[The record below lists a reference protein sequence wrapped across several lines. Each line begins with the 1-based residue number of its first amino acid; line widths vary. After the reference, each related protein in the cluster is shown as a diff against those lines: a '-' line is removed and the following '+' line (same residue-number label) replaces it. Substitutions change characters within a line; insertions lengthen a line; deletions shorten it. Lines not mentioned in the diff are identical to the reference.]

1 MRLPGDR
8 VLLLVVIIG
17 AIIGAV
23 AAVLLSAFLGRTRR
37 NRYVSRVGWVVAN
50 APYTVETCPQDM
62 DADNSI
68 TVHIANVNVDTG
80 LLAGEPESYT
90 LSSERLGVLRCSLGT
105 HKQPNI
111 SVILSVDVDPAN
123 RMTFV
128 LIRQLDLIRITYRYF
143 VVGVSLEGGD
153 EFSVELY
160 SRGLYVSAAPDSKV
174 LYIVGSNRSQTG
186 DGDDVPISIAA
197 DSPPVLYSVRYD
209 GTDLRVVD
217 THINFFVTSVDA
229 AAPFSP
235 ALVVSPDSAS
245 LVVNTR
251 MDGYNPTDGEPE
263 GSSSQSLS
271 VPQILHDSLTY
282 REGSSQLLQN
292 VAVSAWAYRFLTASL
307 YFTRSPDGP
316 LERLDSA
323 VPDTDSVAVGAWDS
337 RFALLAVDESHG
349 ALFSLGFTDD
359 SHTAISLNILRARE
373 QAESTN
379 AAAYAD
385 LPRFAKILDT
395 ETQKDGELYVLRTSR
410 V

>member
-1 MRLPGDR
+1 MRLPADR
-8 VLLLVVIIG
+8 VLLLLVIIG
-17 AIIGAV
+17 ALIGTV
-23 AAVLLSAFLGRTRR
+23 AAVLLAALLGRARR
-37 NRYVSRVGWVVAN
+37 NRNVSRVGWAVAN
-50 APYTVETCPQDM
+50 APYTVETCPQNA

-68 TVHIANVNVDTG
+68 TVHIVDVNVETG
-80 LLAGEPESYT
+80 LLAGDPESYT

-105 HKQPNI
+105 HKRPNI

-123 RMTFV
+123 RMMFV

-143 VVGVSLEGGD
+143 VVGVSLDGGD

-160 SRGLYVSAAPDSKV
+160 SRGLYVSAAPATKV
-174 LYIVGSNRSQTG
+174 LYIVGSNRSQTS
-186 DGDDVPISIAA
+186 DGGDVPINLAA

-217 THINFFVTSVDA
+217 THINYFVTSVDA
-229 AAPFSP
+229 AASFSP

-251 MDGYNPTDGEPE
+251 MDGYNPSEDGTP
-263 GSSSQSLS
+263 GSDQPLS
-271 VPQILHDSLTY
+271 VPQILHDSLIY

-292 VAVSAWAYRFLTASL
+292 VAVSAWAYRFLSASL
-307 YFTRSPDGP
+307 YFTRSSDGP
-316 LERLDSA
+316 LERLDAA

-337 RFALLAVDESHG
+337 RFALLAVDERHG
-349 ALFSLGFTDD
+349 SLFTLGFTNDN
-359 SHTAISLNILRARE
+359 HTSASLNILRASE
-373 QAESTN
+373 QADSTG

-385 LPRFAKILDT
+385 LPRFTRILDT
-395 ETQKDGELYVLRTSR
+395 ATQEDGELYVLRTSR